1 VHADLQPWTK
11 RLQALLAEWAELT
24 KFVAERSSRDPEELA
39 AAATDYLN
47 FAGHTLMAWCWLRMA
62 EVAKRALDDGTP
74 ERAFY
79 EGKLLAARF
88 YFERVLQRAD
98 GHAAAVRAGA
108 ATIPML
114 SAEHLGA

>member
-1 VHADLQPWTK
+1 MAQVAK
-11 RLQALLAEWAELT
+11 QALA
-24 KFVAERSSRDPEELA
+24 S
-39 AAATDYLN
+39 
-47 FAGHTLMAWCWLRMA
+47 
-62 EVAKRALDDGTP
+62 GTA

-79 EGKLLAARF
+79 EGKLHAARF
-88 YFERVLQRAD
+88 YFERVLPRAD